1 MNYEE
6 FKKKMVEVVNG
17 AFEDSGFSLV
27 KTDPTILANGVKR
40 ETYMFCE
47 TIHEKEKVVPII
59 YPEEEY
65 KRFINFDMSF
75 EEGMELLVTSL
86 SKVGMG
92 MKTQEQVDLKK
103 LSDLN
108 YVQNHIFVR
117 VLNMD
122 KNRELLKDI
131 PHRTWNDLAV
141 FCELIVMENPDGSF
155 GSIKISDAIL
165 KALGLSEDEMFE
177 MAFENTQKDGFTVS
191 PIETSHPLLALLT
204 CEEVPML
211 VCTNAKGCKGAN
223 FILFDEQLK
232 TISERLGGD
241 FIILPSSIHEV
252 ICVPDNDEDHFFV
265 EMVREVNQT
274 AVEPHEVLSDT
285 SYRYIAAEDKVLIME
300 PTNSAIE

>member
-1 MNYEE
+1 MNYKE
-6 FKKKMVEVVNG
+6 FKEKLIKTVNG

-27 KTDPTILANGVKR
+27 ETEPALLANEEKR
-40 ETYMFCE
+40 EAYMLCRTTREKNKPIQVIQPE
-47 TIHEKEKVVPII
+47 TL
-59 YPEEEY
+59 Y
-65 KRFINFDMSF
+65 KAFINSDKSF
-75 EEGMELLVTSL
+75 EEAMEQLVTSL
-86 SKVGMG
+86 AKGVLEA
-92 MKTQEQVDLKK
+92 QDQVDLSK

-108 YVQNHIFVR
+108 YVQDHIFVR

-131 PHRTWNDLAV
+131 PHRAWNDLAV

-191 PIETSHPLLALLT
+191 PIETLHPLLALLT

-211 VCTNAKGCKGAN
+211 VCTNEKGCKGAN

-232 TISERLGGD
+232 TISERLGGG
-241 FIILPSSIHEV
+241 FYYSS
-252 ICVPDNDEDHFFV
+252 
-265 EMVREVNQT
+265 
-274 AVEPHEVLSDT
+274 
-285 SYRYIAAEDKVLIME
+285 
-300 PTNSAIE
+300 